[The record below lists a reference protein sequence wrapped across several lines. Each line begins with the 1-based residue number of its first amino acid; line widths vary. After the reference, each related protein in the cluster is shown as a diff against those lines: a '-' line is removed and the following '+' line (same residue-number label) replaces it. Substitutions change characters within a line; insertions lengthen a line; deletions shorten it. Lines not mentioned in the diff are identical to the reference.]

1 MSGTFELLDYL
12 IFGLYALII
21 LGIGLWVSRDKK
33 GKQKNAEDYFL
44 ASKSLPW
51 WAVGASLIAAN
62 ISAEQFIGMSGS
74 GFALGLAIASYE
86 WMAAITLLVVGKYFL
101 PIFIEKG
108 LYTIPEFIEKRYST
122 NLKTILAIFWIAL
135 FVFVN
140 LTTVLFLGGKALD
153 TIIGVGDGSIL
164 LNSIIGLGLFAA
176 AYSLWGGLASVAWT
190 DVIQV
195 VILIFG
201 GLLMTYFALANV
213 TDSGSFIDGLKYVYE
228 KAPERFSMILSK
240 GEIIKPNGGDAWW
253 DLPGLAV
260 LIGGM
265 WVANLYYWG
274 FNQYIIQRT
283 LAAKSLAEGQKGIV
297 FAAFLKLVIP
307 VIVVLPGIIAYV
319 MNIDESGVLTAA
331 SVDPGFIGAAGNFA
345 NDNAAPWLIK
355 NFIPV
360 GFKGLILAALA
371 AAIVS
376 SLASMLN
383 STSTIF
389 TMDIYKSHFN
399 KNASDAKMV
408 SIGRITAVV
417 ALIIAIIIAPQLGSL
432 GQVFIFIQE
441 YTGVVSPGILA
452 VFLMGL
458 FYKKATNNAAI
469 WGAILSIPIA
479 MYFKVAPKGWSDA
492 SIFVELPFMHQ
503 MGYTC
508 LATLAIIAI
517 ISYIEGN
524 QDDPKGINLTKKL
537 FATNNTFNI
546 GAFSVLLI
554 TAFLYAMFW

>member
-1 MSGTFELLDYL
+1 MNGSFEFLDYL
-12 IFGLYALII
+12 IFGLYAITI
-21 LGIGLWVSRDKK
+21 LAIGLWVSRDKD

-51 WAVGASLIAAN
+51 WAVGTSLIAAN

-74 GFALGLAIASYE
+74 VFALGLAIASYE

-108 LYTIPEFIEKRYST
+108 LYTIPEFIEKRFST

-213 TDSGSFIDGLKYVYE
+213 TDSGSFIDGMKYVYE

-260 LIGGM
+260 LIGGI

-297 FAAFLKLVIP
+297 FAAFLKLIIP

-319 MNIDESGVLTAA
+319 MNLDDSGVLTVA
-331 SVDPGFIGAAGNFA
+331 SVDPGFIGAAGNIA

-360 GFKGLILAALA
+360 GVKGLILAALA

-389 TMDIYKSHFN
+389 TMDIYRSHFN
-399 KNASDAKMV
+399 KNATDAQMV
-408 SIGRITAVV
+408 SVGRITAVV

-508 LATLAIIAI
+508 LVTLALIAF
-517 ISYIEGN
+517 ISYLDGN
-524 QDDPKGINLTKKL
+524 KDDSKGINLTKKL

-546 GAFSVLLI
+546 GAFSVVLI

>member
-360 GFKGLILAALA
+360 GVKGLILAALA

-408 SIGRITAVV
+408 SVGRITAVV

-479 MYFKVAPKGWSDA
+479 MYFKVAPKGWNDA

-508 LATLAIIAI
+508 LATLAIITI

-524 QDDPKGINLTKKL
+524 QDDPKGINLTKEL

>member
-12 IFGLYALII
+12 IFGLYAITI

-213 TDSGSFIDGLKYVYE
+213 TDSGSFIDGMKYVYE
-228 KAPERFSMILSK
+228 KAPERFSMILSQ
-240 GEIIKPNGGDAWW
+240 GEIIKPNSGDAWW

-297 FAAFLKLVIP
+297 FAAFLKLIIP

-319 MNIDESGVLTAA
+319 MNIDDSGMLTTA

-360 GFKGLILAALA
+360 GVKGLILAALA

-408 SIGRITAVV
+408 SVGRITAVV
-417 ALIIAIIIAPQLGSL
+417 ALVIAIIIAPQLGSL

-458 FYKKATNNAAI
+458 FYKKATNNGAI

-508 LATLAIIAI
+508 IATLAIIAL
-517 ISYIEGN
+517 ISYLDGN

-537 FATNNTFNI
+537 FATNKTFNI

>member
-1 MSGTFELLDYL
+1 MNGTFEFLDYL
-12 IFGLYALII
+12 IFGLYAITI
-21 LGIGLWVSRDKK
+21 LAIGLWVSRDKD

-51 WAVGASLIAAN
+51 WAVGTSLIAAN

-108 LYTIPEFIEKRYST
+108 LYTIPEFIEKRFST

-153 TIIGVGDGSIL
+153 TIIGVGDGAIL

-213 TDSGSFIDGLKYVYE
+213 TDSGSFIDGMKYVYE

-260 LIGGM
+260 LIGGI

-297 FAAFLKLVIP
+297 FAALLKLIIP

-319 MNIDESGVLTAA
+319 MNLDDSGVLTAT
-331 SVDPGFIGAAGNFA
+331 SIDPGFIGAAGNIA

-355 NFIPV
+355 NFIPSGV
-360 GFKGLILAALA
+360 KGLILAALA

-389 TMDIYKSHFN
+389 TMDIYRSHFN
-399 KNASDAKMV
+399 KNASDAQMV
-408 SIGRITAVV
+408 FVGRITAVI

-508 LATLAIIAI
+508 IATLAVIAL
-517 ISYIEGN
+517 ISYL
-524 QDDPKGINLTKKL
+524 DDNKDDSKAINLTKKL
-537 FATNNTFNI
+537 FATNSTFNI
-546 GAFSVLLI
+546 GAFSVVLI

>member
-101 PIFIEKG
+101 PIFIDKG

-297 FAAFLKLVIP
+297 FAAFLKLIIP

-319 MNIDESGVLTAA
+319 MNIDESGVLTTA

-360 GFKGLILAALA
+360 GVKGLILAALA

-399 KNASDAKMV
+399 KNASDTKMV
-408 SIGRITAVV
+408 SVGRITAVV

-508 LATLAIIAI
+508 LATLAIITI

-524 QDDPKGINLTKKL
+524 HDDPKGINLTKEL

>member
-1 MSGTFELLDYL
+1 MNATFEFLDYL
-12 IFGLYALII
+12 IFGLYAITI
-21 LGIGLWVSRDKK
+21 LGIGLWVSRDKD

-51 WAVGASLIAAN
+51 WAVGTSLIAAN

-108 LYTIPEFIEKRYST
+108 LYTIPEFIEKRFST

-213 TDSGSFIDGLKYVYE
+213 TDSGSFIDGMKYVYE

-260 LIGGM
+260 LIGGI

-297 FAAFLKLVIP
+297 FAAFLKLIIP

-319 MNIDESGVLTAA
+319 MNLDDSGVLTAT
-331 SVDPGFIGAAGNFA
+331 SVDPGFIGAAGNIA

-360 GFKGLILAALA
+360 GVKGLILAALA

-389 TMDIYKSHFN
+389 TMDIYRSHFN
-399 KNASDAKMV
+399 KNATDAQMV
-408 SIGRITAVV
+408 SVGRITAVV

-508 LATLAIIAI
+508 LVTLALIAL
-517 ISYIEGN
+517 ISYLDGN
-524 QDDPKGINLTKKL
+524 KDDSKGINLTKKL

-546 GAFSVLLI
+546 GAFSVVLI

>member
-297 FAAFLKLVIP
+297 FAAFLKLIIP
-307 VIVVLPGIIAYV
+307 IIVVLPGIIAYV
-319 MNIDESGVLTAA
+319 MNIDESGVLTTA

-360 GFKGLILAALA
+360 GVKGLILAALA

-399 KNASDAKMV
+399 KNASDSKMV
-408 SIGRITAVV
+408 SVGRITAVV

-508 LATLAIIAI
+508 LATLAIITI
-517 ISYIEGN
+517 ISHIEGN